1 MAELSDTLL
10 LVAAVIY
17 VAAMLG
23 YLVEFAFGTRGAVAR
38 VATRPARELVAVG
51 APVGASGVDIVSP
64 VQPDQPVREGGTT
77 PAPGRTG
84 VAGVIGVALTVLG
97 LAVHVGVLV
106 TRGMAAGR
114 VPWGNMYEFVVTLT
128 AVFALG
134 WIVLLALRPTLRPLG
149 LFVTG
154 AQALLLGFAGLVLT
168 TPAAP
173 LMPALQ
179 SVWLKIHVSAAA
191 AASGLFLLAFVPAAL
206 YLIRAGYDVR
216 SRPAVAGSGAT
227 ESGVSESDASGL
239 AADGTPTPRVV
250 GFPYSLGRALPAAD
264 TLERLAFR
272 LHAFAF
278 PIWTLA
284 IICGAIWAEAAWG
297 RYWGWD
303 PKETWSFISW
313 VAYAAYLHARAT
325 PSVKR
330 TTATWF
336 AVAAWLTMVINLY
349 VINFVA
355 VGLHSY
361 AGLD

>member
-1 MAELSDTLL
+1 VAELSDTLL
-10 LVAAVIY
+10 FGAVLVY
-17 VAAMLG
+17 VAAMVA
-23 YLVEFAFGTRGAVAR
+23 YLVEFAFGTRGVVAR
-38 VATRPARELVAVG
+38 VAARPARELVTVG
-51 APVGASGVDIVSP
+51 APAGGGSSGGDVVSP
-64 VQPDQPVREGGTT
+64 VSPDQPDPAGDT
-77 PAPGRTG
+77 PRAGRTG
-84 VAGVIGVALTVLG
+84 VAGAIGVVLTIVG
-97 LAVHVGVLV
+97 LAVHVAVLV
-106 TRGMAAGR
+106 TRGVAAGR
-114 VPWGNMYEFVVTLT
+114 VPWGNMYEFVVALT
-128 AVFALG
+128 AVFGIG
-134 WIVLLALRPTLRPLG
+134 WIALLATRPALRPLG

-154 AQALLLGFAGLVLT
+154 AQVLLLGFAALVLT

-179 SVWLKIHVSAAA
+179 SAWLKIHVSAAA
-191 AASGLFLLAFVPAAL
+191 IASGLLLLAFIPAGL
-206 YLIRAGYDVR
+206 YLIRAGYDAR
-216 SRPAVAGSGAT
+216 SVPAG
-227 ESGVSESDASGL
+227 E
-239 AADGTPTPRVV
+239 GTPAPKPMR
-250 GFPYSLGRALPAAD
+250 FPYSLGRALPAAD
-264 TLERLAFR
+264 ALERLSFR

-336 AVAAWLTMVINLY
+336 SVAAWLTMIVNLY

-361 AGLD
+361 AGVE

>member
-1 MAELSDTLL
+1 MAQLSDTLL
-10 LVAAVIY
+10 LATVVLY

-38 VATRPARELVAVG
+38 IATRPARELVAVG
-51 APVGASGVDIVSP
+51 VPPVAAPAAPAAPDAPAKPDSGA
-64 VQPDQPVREGGTT
+64 
-77 PAPGRTG
+77 AGRTG
-84 VAGVIGVALTVLG
+84 VAGAIGVGLTVLALG
-97 LAVHVGVLV
+97 VHIGALV
-106 TRGMAAGR
+106 TRAVAAGR
-114 VPWGNMYEFVVTLT
+114 VPWGNMYEFVMTLT
-128 AVFALG
+128 AVFGVG
-134 WIVLLALRPTLRPLG
+134 WLVLLASRPALRPLG
-149 LFVTG
+149 LFVTA
-154 AQALLLGFAGLVLT
+154 AQALLLGFAGLVLA
-168 TPAAP
+168 TPAEP

-191 AASGLFLLAFVPAAL
+191 TASGLLLLGFIPATLFL
-206 YLIRAGYDVR
+206 VR
-216 SRPAVAGSGAT
+216 SGHDAGK
-227 ESGVSESDASGL
+227 
-239 AADGTPTPRVV
+239 RR
-250 GFPYSLGRALPAAD
+250 FPYGFGHRLPGAG
-264 TLERLAFR
+264 TLERLTFR

-284 IICGAIWAEAAWG
+284 IICGAIWAEAAWS

-325 PSVKR
+325 PSVKK

-336 AVAAWLTMVINLY
+336 AVAAWLTMLINLY

-361 AGLD
+361 AGVE

>member
-1 MAELSDTLL
+1 VAELSDTLL
-10 LVAAVIY
+10 LAAVVVYI
-17 VAAMLG
+17 AAMLG

-38 VATRPARELVAVG
+38 VAARPARELVAVG
-51 APVGASGVDIVSP
+51 APSGDGVSGVDIISAGP
-64 VQPDQPVREGGTT
+64 PDRPEHGGTT
-77 PAPGRTG
+77 PAAGRTG
-84 VAGVIGVALTVLG
+84 VAGVIGVALTVIG
-97 LAVHVGVLV
+97 LAVHVAVLV
-106 TRGMAAGR
+106 TRGLAAGR
-114 VPWGNMYEFVVTLT
+114 VPLGNMYEFVVALT
-128 AVFALG
+128 AVFAVG
-134 WIVLLALRPTLRPLG
+134 WIALLAVRPTLRPLG
-149 LFVTG
+149 VFVTG

-179 SVWLKIHVSAAA
+179 SAWLKIHVSAAA
-191 AASGLFLLAFVPAAL
+191 TASGLLLLAFVPAAL

-216 SRPAVAGSGAT
+216 SAPASD
-227 ESGVSESDASGL
+227 ESGVDAP
-239 AADGTPTPRVV
+239 APAVV
-250 GFPYSLGRALPAAD
+250 RFPYSLGRALPAAD

-284 IICGAIWAEAAWG
+284 IICGAIWAESAWG

-336 AVAAWLTMVINLY
+336 TVAAWITMVINLY

-361 AGLD
+361 AGLE

>member
-1 MAELSDTLL
+1 LSDTLL
-10 LVAAVIY
+10 LVAVVTY

-23 YLVEFAFGTRGAVAR
+23 YLVEFAFGPRGAVAR
-38 VATRPARELVAVG
+38 VAARPEREVAAVG
-51 APVGASGVDIVSP
+51 AAVAAAPAGASDGDSSGALTPSRPGALDEIAGAP
-64 VQPDQPVREGGTT
+64 TT
-77 PAPGRTG
+77 SAGAGRTAI
-84 VAGVIGVALTVLG
+84 AGAIGVGLTVLG
-97 LAVHVGVLV
+97 LAVHLAVLV
-106 TRGMAAGR
+106 TRAIAADR

-128 AVFALG
+128 AVFASG
-134 WIVLLALRPTLRPLG
+134 WLVLLVTRPSLRPLG
-149 LFVTG
+149 VFVT
-154 AQALLLGFAGLVLT
+154 AMQAVLLGFAGLVLT

-173 LMPALQ
+173 LQVALQ

-191 AASGLFLLAFVPAAL
+191 SASGILLLGFIPAAL
-206 YLIRAGYDVR
+206 YLVRAGYD
-216 SRPAVAGSGAT
+216 AGK
-227 ESGVSESDASGL
+227 
-239 AADGTPTPRVV
+239 RR
-250 GFPYSLGRALPAAD
+250 FPYALGYRLPAAEM
-264 TLERLAFR
+264 LERLTFR

-284 IICGAIWAEAAWG
+284 VICGAIWAESAWG

-303 PKETWSFISW
+303 PKETWSFVSW

-336 AVAAWLTMVINLY
+336 AVAAWGTMLVNLY

-361 AGLD
+361 AGTE